1 MIRYRGVTMEGVLLI
16 AALLAC
22 PISMGLM
29 MWFMSKSGGTSRAS
43 GPAGA
48 AELRAEHAR
57 LRPAF
62 DRRVRAQ
69 AGAAMERSA
78 S

>member
-1 MIRYRGVTMEGVLLI
+1 MEGVLVI

-22 PISMGLM
+22 PISMGLV
-29 MWFMSKSGGTSRAS
+29 MWFMNKNGGTAKAS

-48 AELRAEHAR
+48 AELRREHAR
-57 LRPAF
+57 LRPDF
-62 DRRVRAQ
+62 DRRVREQ
-69 AGAAMERSA
+69 SGAAMQRGA

>member
-1 MIRYRGVTMEGVLLI
+1 MEAVLVI

-22 PISMGLM
+22 PVSMGLM
-29 MWFMSKSGGTSRAS
+29 MWFMSRNSGTSKAS

-48 AELRAEHAR
+48 AELRREHAR
-57 LRPAF
+57 LSPAF
-62 DRRVRAQ
+62 DRRVREQ
-69 AGAAMERSA
+69 AGAAMERRA